1 MTYSVREPKRMSSES
16 FAPANARNQTEVYAV
31 HGADPEVLA
40 YAMAKYSRSALSMR
54 DSLSEIS
61 AQRAEQFL
69 NTFYFQY
76 GHRSIADL
84 AHIAF
89 AIERLSLLAAIVLV
103 DEQRWDGQER
113 STRYQNFLK
122 SGWYFPDFA
131 SDSASARLYA
141 ETVENLFAAYQ
152 RITAAVLEALRR
164 LVACPDGM
172 KPEAY
177 ERTLKARAFDVAR
190 YLLPLATNTSL
201 GEIVNARTLETQVSR
216 LLSHPIAE
224 VRDLGQKLREAATG
238 PAWNVNA
245 KVGAAFVEKLAK
257 SEALCREAS
266 SVVSNP
272 TELTPG
278 ASARE
283 GSLTA
288 EAANLLTREIR
299 TAPTLVKYAEPNPY
313 LIQTRTLLEQVA
325 KELLNNVHIAPAPL
339 VDLVERTETLEV
351 ELAATLIYWASHHP
365 YRQVRDIVAGL
376 SASRVSELIELGLQ
390 HRGRHDE
397 ALRAFHAGA
406 ALRFDILMDIGG
418 FRDMH
423 RHRRVTQI
431 RQGFTAIHGYETP
444 VVGDLGP
451 NVNLLA
457 EADVLAD
464 YQAAIEAAHAAS
476 QKIAAE
482 CANPSAASAEST
494 DKREPRSAL
503 YLLPLATRIR
513 CLFKMDFAEAQYIS
527 ELRSAPAGHFS
538 YRRVAWE
545 MFLALQ
551 RQHPALA
558 KHIRV
563 TDFTKPID
571 LLQR

>member
-1 MTYSVREPKRMSSES
+1 MSSES
-16 FAPANARNQTEVYAV
+16 FQHVSARNQTEVYAV

-54 DSLSEIS
+54 ESLAEIS

-89 AIERLSLLAAIVLV
+89 AVERLSLLAAIVLV

-122 SGWYFPDFA
+122 SGWYFPSFGQDA
-131 SDSASARLYA
+131 ASAELYSQ
-141 ETVENLFAAYQ
+141 TVENLFAAYQ
-152 RITAAVLEALRR
+152 RTGTAILEALRR
-164 LVACPDGM
+164 RVVRPEAM
-172 KPEAY
+172 KPESY
-177 ERTLKARAFDVAR
+177 ERTLRARAFDVAR

-201 GEIVNARTLETQVSR
+201 GQIVNARTLETQVSR
-216 LLSHPIAE
+216 LLSHPVAE
-224 VRDLGQKLREAATG
+224 VRELGQKLRDAATG
-238 PAWNVNA
+238 PAWNVYCHAGKTFVA
-245 KVGAAFVEKLAK
+245 KLSEPELA
-257 SEALCREAS
+257 
-266 SVVSNP
+266 
-272 TELTPG
+272 
-278 ASARE
+278 
-283 GSLTA
+283 A
-288 EAANLLTREIR
+288 EAAALLTRDVR
-299 TAPTLVKYAEPNPY
+299 SAPTLVKYAEPNQY
-313 LIQTRTLLEQVA
+313 LIQTRAALEQA
-325 KELLNNVHIAPAPL
+325 ATELLRGVPIAPSPL

-351 ELAATLIYWASHHP
+351 ELAATLLYWASDHP
-365 YRQVRDIVAGL
+365 YRQVRDIVAAL
-376 SASRVSELIELGLQ
+376 PQARVNEIIDLGLR
-390 HRGRHDE
+390 HRGKHDE

-423 RHRRVTQI
+423 RHRRATQI
-431 RQGFTAIHGYETP
+431 KQGFTTLHGYETP
-444 VVGDLGP
+444 AQGDLGP
-451 NVNLLA
+451 EVNLLDESRA
-457 EADVLAD
+457 IAD
-464 YQAAIEAAHAAS
+464 YQSAIESAHAAGAR
-476 QKIAAE
+476 IAQGPAPE
-482 CANPSAASAEST
+482 AAL
-494 DKREPRSAL
+494 SAL
-503 YLLPLATRIR
+503 YLLPLATRVR

-551 RQHPALA
+551 RQHPSLVQ
-558 KHIRV
+558 HIRV
-563 TDFTKPID
+563 TDFTQPID